1 MEYNNELAAR
11 LLEITDE
18 LEAVADEMMHTEDGS
33 RHPGVAPWDYN
44 CVYSAIMQLRQAIDD
59 IGL

>member
-1 MEYNNELAAR
+1 MTYASELANR

-18 LEAVADEMMHTEDGS
+18 LEAVAEEMMHTEDGS
-33 RHPGVAPWDYN
+33 RHPDIAPWDYN
-44 CVYSAIMQLRQAIDD
+44 GVYSAIMQLRQAIDD